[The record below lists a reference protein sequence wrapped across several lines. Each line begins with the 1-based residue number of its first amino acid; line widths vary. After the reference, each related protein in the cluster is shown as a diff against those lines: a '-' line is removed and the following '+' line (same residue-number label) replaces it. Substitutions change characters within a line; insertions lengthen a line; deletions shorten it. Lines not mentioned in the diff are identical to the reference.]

1 MILTN
6 KGKINDDI
14 LISILKELNID
25 KNYLENKIN
34 DDEINQKLKNDIDLA
49 RNLGLR
55 ATPAFIIS
63 DEIFFGYID
72 KDDMVSI
79 LNQQ

>member
-1 MILTN
+1 MSYSFSDETH
-6 KGKINDDI
+6 
-14 LISILKELNID
+14 KETY
-25 KNYLENKIN
+25 K
-34 DDEINQKLKNDIDLA
+34 KNDIDLA

-55 ATPAFIIS
+55 GTPAFIIS

-72 KDDMVSI
+72 KNDMVSI